1 MGNDL
6 ESLVRRIDEL
16 PLARAKRAGAK
27 AELIAAF
34 ALLEAMAALAAR
46 MESLAAS
53 LSRTG
58 GLVRIAVAE
67 RSDLREERPPAA
79 E

>member
-1 MGNDL
+1 MANDL

-16 PLARAKRAGAK
+16 PLARARREGAK

-34 ALLEAMAALAAR
+34 ALLEAIAALAAR

-58 GLVRIAVAE
+58 GLVRSAVAE
-67 RSDLREERPPAA
+67 RADLGEERPPAV